1 MEKYSTAV
9 ARVKKGDVVRLLL
22 KRPDGSVHYVAMK
35 AE

>member
-1 MEKYSTAV
+1 MEKYSAAV